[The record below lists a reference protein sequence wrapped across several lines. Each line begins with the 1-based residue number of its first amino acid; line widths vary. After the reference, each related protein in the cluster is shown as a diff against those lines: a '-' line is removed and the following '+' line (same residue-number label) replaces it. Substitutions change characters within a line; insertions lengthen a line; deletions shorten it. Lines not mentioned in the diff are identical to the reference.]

1 MNICDFG
8 IGIIPPKLICSIGK
22 HAQND
27 KIPNLPN
34 FVVIISSLEKSDK
47 NEQQIG
53 IT

>member
-1 MNICDFG
+1 MNTYSNN
-8 IGIIPPKLICSIGK
+8 KLGDTFSNTQGK